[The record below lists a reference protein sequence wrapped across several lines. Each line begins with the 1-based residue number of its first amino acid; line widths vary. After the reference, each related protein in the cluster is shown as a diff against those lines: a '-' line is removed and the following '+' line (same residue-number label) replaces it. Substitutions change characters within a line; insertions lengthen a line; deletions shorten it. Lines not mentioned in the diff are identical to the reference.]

1 MLKNKSTKLLLWV
14 GIAGISMFFA
24 GLTSAYIVRKA
35 EGNWTEFELPNWFL
49 FSTIVICLS
58 SFCLFTAKQKV
69 KQKSLIMNEDRSSL
83 IEIDTPKKHTTFWLF
98 TALLLGCFFT
108 CFQFKGWESLV
119 QQGLY
124 MTGEGS
130 NVASSFLY
138 VITLSHLGHLAGG
151 LIALLITT
159 INSERGKYNADNLL
173 GIELISIYWHYLAGL
188 WLYLYFF
195 MRYI

>member
-1 MLKNKSTKLLLWV
+1 MLKNKSAKLLLWV

-35 EGNWTEFELPNWFL
+35 EGNWVEFQLPDWFL
-49 FSTIVICLS
+49 LSTIVIVCS
-58 SFCLFTAKQKV
+58 SICFIIAKRII
-69 KQKSLIMNEDRSSL
+69 KQNKNATS
-83 IEIDTPKKHTTFWLF
+83 WLF
-98 TALLLGCFFT
+98 TALLLGCVFT
-108 CFQFKGWESLV
+108 FSQFKGWESLV
-119 QQGLY
+119 AQGLY

-130 NVASSFLY
+130 NVSSSFLY
-138 VITLSHLGHLAGG
+138 VITLSHLAHLSGG
-151 LIALLITT
+151 LIALLGTT
-159 INSERGKYNADNLL
+159 INSKKEKYNSENYL

>member
-1 MLKNKSTKLLLWV
+1 MLKNKSAKMLLWV

-35 EGNWTEFELPNWFL
+35 EGNWTEFEMPDWFL
-49 FSTIVICLS
+49 YSTIAIVFS
-58 SFCLFTAKQKV
+58 SAFLIFAKRLVKQNKNGALCLFA
-69 KQKSLIMNEDRSSL
+69 S
-83 IEIDTPKKHTTFWLF
+83 
-98 TALLLGCFFT
+98 LLLGIVFSFS
-108 CFQFKGWESLV
+108 QFKGWESLV

-138 VITLSHLGHLAGG
+138 VITLSHLAHLSGG
-151 LIALLITT
+151 LIALLVTT
-159 INSERGKYNADNLL
+159 INSKRGKYSADNLL

-188 WLYLYFF
+188 WLYLFF
-195 MRYI
+195 FIQYI